1 VKHGKFALDD
11 IPDETGVHVS
21 IAMDEN
27 VSKRNNSAV
36 LADALHY
43 CFVNL
48 GELCRASPIISNCR
62 STAERNMALL
72 R

>member
-48 GELCRASPIISNCR
+48 GELCQRLSNCR
-62 STAERNMALL
+62 STAERNMALP